1 MKIDGRTIRNKST
14 YYFKDLKG
22 QKFGHL
28 VAIKPVGKT
37 KHGNLVWE
45 CKCDCGNQIN
55 FSMSWTERW
64 NERPG

>member
-28 VAIKPVGKT
+28 VAIKPVRKT
-37 KHGNLVWE
+37 RHTDLIWE

-55 FSMSWTERW
+55 FSML
-64 NERPG
+64 